1 MQEPMGYSV
10 TAVKRGSFIN
20 QGSTPTVT
28 SNLKIENNEANLA
41 IKWVRNV
48 VISNIPYISAFL
60 TGFHKGVSGVP
71 TDENA

>member
-1 MQEPMGYSV
+1 MGYSV

-41 IKWVRNV
+41 IK
-48 VISNIPYISAFL
+48 
-60 TGFHKGVSGVP
+60 
-71 TDENA
+71 